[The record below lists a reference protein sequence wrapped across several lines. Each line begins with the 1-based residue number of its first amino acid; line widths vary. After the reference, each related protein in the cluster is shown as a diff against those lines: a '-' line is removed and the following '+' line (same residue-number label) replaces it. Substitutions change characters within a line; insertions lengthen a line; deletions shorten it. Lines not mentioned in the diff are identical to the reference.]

1 MSGGGDTEDVYFRL
15 EMSTK
20 MVELKKAYAKRV
32 GVPVSSINFSLDG
45 QDIDDDETPADFHW
59 EEGDVIEA
67 KKVNGIS
74 SYANDLNSES
84 SSDDDDGGNG
94 SQHIKFTTL
103 EDMELF
109 HQAAKSG
116 SLRDIQKLCEKD
128 GFLHVNSQIQDDTR
142 KTPLHRAAENG
153 HFNVVKFLVKHNADT
168 NAKDKMGLTPLQY
181 ACQFGHIKI
190 IKLLLVPSSIIQTP
204 SQRPQTED
212 QEWTNN
218 FENTPLALLLQNNRI
233 QVLAEDDEV
242 QITESVEPVPSTS
255 NGPVPSTSKRKN
267 QTSENHPET
276 EMSKAKRRRIAD
288 NDASM
293 NQIMLE
299 LKRNNEKLTEVISK
313 QNDLAEA
320 KSEID
325 NLKIQQK
332 NSLVRNMSITTIP
345 SQSRIEYYL
354 LLIIFAHSLVGQKQ
368 NS

>member
-1 MSGGGDTEDVYFRL
+1 MSGGDTEDVYFRL
-15 EMSTK
+15 KMSTK
-20 MVELKKAYAKRV
+20 MVELKEAYAKRV

-74 SYANDLNSES
+74 SDANNLNS
-84 SSDDDDGGNG
+84 G
-94 SQHIKFTTL
+94 SIL
-103 EDMELF
+103 
-109 HQAAKSG
+109 
-116 SLRDIQKLCEKD
+116 
-128 GFLHVNSQIQDDTR
+128 QDT
-142 KTPLHRAAENG
+142 
-153 HFNVVKFLVKHNADT
+153 
-168 NAKDKMGLTPLQY
+168 
-181 ACQFGHIKI
+181 
-190 IKLLLVPSSIIQTP
+190 
-204 SQRPQTED
+204 
-212 QEWTNN
+212 
-218 FENTPLALLLQNNRI
+218 
-233 QVLAEDDEV
+233 AEDDEI
-242 QITESVEPVPSTS
+242 QITESVEHVLSTSAEPVPSTS
-255 NGPVPSTSKRKN
+255 AGPVPSTSKRTN

-345 SQSRIEYYL
+345 SQNRIEYYL